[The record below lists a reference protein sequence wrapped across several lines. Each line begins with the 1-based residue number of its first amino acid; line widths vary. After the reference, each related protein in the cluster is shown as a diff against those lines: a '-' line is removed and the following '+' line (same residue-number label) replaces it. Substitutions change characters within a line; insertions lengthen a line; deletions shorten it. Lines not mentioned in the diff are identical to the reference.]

1 MDIFRLEKPNF
12 QTIDR
17 QNAITKYA
25 DYIAKG
31 GKNLVK
37 ELSEPDYLYWDKAKY
52 YSAPEGFSPLE
63 VWYVVRQARKFFPH
77 LTPILAED
85 GQAFTYS
92 KLTGFEEM
100 LHRIDME
107 AGGQMIGEYKTVSE
121 SNKEK
126 FLKRGIIEESIA
138 SSQLEG
144 ADTARKAAK
153 KMIILN
159 KKPSNPSEN
168 MIMNN
173 YKAMMAI
180 EQDLQHKKMD
190 LDLLFSLHRILTD
203 KDHDVPESERGR
215 LRRDS
220 DRIVVQKRGT
230 NTIVHIPPG
239 AEFLKSQLD
248 NLIAFA
254 NDELKTEFIHP
265 IIKATL
271 LHFWIGYLHPFT
283 EGNGRMART
292 IFYWYLLR
300 KNYWAMMYLPISTVI
315 KKSPAQYIR
324 AYVYSEQDD
333 RDVTYFIEY
342 QLKKIILA
350 LNEFH
355 IYIQRKLK
363 VNQTIDEKFG
373 NKVAGLND
381 RQKHTLNYLLEEN
394 AYTTAEMH
402 LSIFGVTRLT
412 AYKDLKKLEELQLI
426 KSTKVGREKRYTL
439 KMG

>member
-1 MDIFRLEKPNF
+1 MDIFRIEKPNF
-12 QTIDR
+12 KTIDR
-17 QNAITKYA
+17 QNVITKYA

-31 GKNLVK
+31 GRNLVK
-37 ELSEPDYLYWDKAKY
+37 ELSEPNYLYWDKAKY
-52 YSAPEGFSPLE
+52 YSAPEGFTSLE
-63 VWYVVRQARKFFPH
+63 VWYVVRQARKFFPN
-77 LTPILAED
+77 LTPILTED

-107 AGGQMIGEYKTVSE
+107 AGGQMIGDYKTISE

-153 KMIILN
+153 KMIMQN

-173 YKAMMAI
+173 YNAMMAI
-180 EQDLQHKKMD
+180 EEDFQHKKMD
-190 LDLLFSLHRILTD
+190 LDLLFSLHQILTE

-215 LRRDS
+215 LRKDS
-220 DRIVVQKRGT
+220 DLIVVQKRGT

-239 AEFLKSQLD
+239 EEFLKSQID

-265 IIKATL
+265 VIKATL

-355 IYIQRKLK
+355 IYIQRKLEENK
-363 VNQTIDEKFG
+363 TIEEKFG
-373 NKVAGLND
+373 NKVTGLND
-381 RQKHTLNYLLEEN
+381 RQKHSLNYLLEEN

-412 AYKDLKKLEELQLI
+412 AYKDLKKMEELQLI

-439 KMG
+439 KND